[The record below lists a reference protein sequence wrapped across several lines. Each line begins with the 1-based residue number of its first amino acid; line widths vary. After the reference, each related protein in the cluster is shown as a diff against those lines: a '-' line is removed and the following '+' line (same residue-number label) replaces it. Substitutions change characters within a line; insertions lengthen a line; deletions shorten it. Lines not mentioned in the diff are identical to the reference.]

1 MAAPQDSWR
10 LPERS
15 LTEME
20 FDHEYTFFRI
30 FQKYISP
37 KKAVPQKSLTRSFP
51 DVYPA
56 PKISLEYISNIF

>member
-1 MAAPQDSWR
+1 MAAPRDSWR

-20 FDHEYTFFRI
+20 LDHEYTFFGI
-30 FQKYISP
+30 FQKYIS
-37 KKAVPQKSLTRSFP
+37 KKNGLTRSFR

-56 PKISLEYISNIF
+56 PKISSEYISNIF